1 MQLGVQR
8 YDHIKHLW
16 AKIKH
21 IQDVAAEYES
31 MMSDPDKMVDFAA
44 VRIQSLARGKLDRH
58 RVADIKQARLEKQQ
72 ELFEHTAEG
81 VLLEVL
87 WTSDSLSLSHCLPP
101 SLSVALF
108 SRSLPLSL
116 SRSCAHQI
124 LHSPH
129 HTFMPRLDSKK
140 ISGSAFSS
148 VSAAAEVLARH

>member
-21 IQDVAAEYES
+21 IQHVAAEYES

-58 RVADIKQARLEKQQ
+58 RVADIKQARLQKQQ

-87 WTSDSLSLSHCLPP
+87 WTSDSRACSLSLSI
-101 SLSVALF
+101 SLSLSLS
-108 SRSLPLSL
+108 SRTLPLSPSL
-116 SRSCAHQI
+116 
-124 LHSPH
+124 
-129 HTFMPRLDSKK
+129 
-140 ISGSAFSS
+140 
-148 VSAAAEVLARH
+148 V

>member
-87 WTSDSLSLSHCLPP
+87 
-101 SLSVALF
+101 
-108 SRSLPLSL
+108 
-116 SRSCAHQI
+116 
-124 LHSPH
+124 
-129 HTFMPRLDSKK
+129 
-140 ISGSAFSS
+140 
-148 VSAAAEVLARH
+148 

>member
-21 IQDVAAEYES
+21 IQNVASEYES
-31 MMSDPDKMVDFAA
+31 IMSDPDKMVDFAA

-87 WTSDSLSLSHCLPP
+87 WTSDSLSLSLPP
-101 SLSVALF
+101 SLPLSVSLS
-108 SRSLPLSL
+108 SRTLPLSL

-124 LHSPH
+124 LHSPQ
-129 HTFMPRLDSKK
+129 HTFMPRLDPKK
-140 ISGSAFSS
+140 ISGRGL
-148 VSAAAEVLARH
+148 VSAAAEV